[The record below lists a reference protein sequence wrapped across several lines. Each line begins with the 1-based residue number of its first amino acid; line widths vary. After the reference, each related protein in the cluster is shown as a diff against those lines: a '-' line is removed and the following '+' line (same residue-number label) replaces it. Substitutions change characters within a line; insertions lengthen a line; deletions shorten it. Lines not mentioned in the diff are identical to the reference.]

1 MFQTEA
7 HKYKFQ
13 VQGEQSYG
21 YVLTTTS
28 HGARAGMVDSLKKEE
43 GHILL

>member
-7 HKYKFQ
+7 HTYKFQ

-21 YVLTTTS
+21 YVLTLL
-28 HGARAGMVDSLKKEE
+28 HMVQEQ
-43 GHILL
+43 GWWTP